1 APGDCARHVC
11 HRLDPGLRLDAGGDL
26 DRLLGRLGPGLRDR
40 HEVRAELL
48 QPVDGLEELALA
60 LVGLRRKELEGED
73 RRRAGPGRKAV
84 ANPHG
89 RPSLHHG
96 GGAFASRFFGRA
108 ADDIVEA
115 MSERSERPRRS
126 GDVAVATR
134 TERKLQRP
142 KMYKVLLHNDD
153 YTTMEFVVYILQ
165 GIFHHQENEAM
176 QIMLHVHKHGIGVA
190 GVYTYEVAESRVA
203 QVEALAREHE
213 FPLRCSLEEA

>member
-1 APGDCARHVC
+1 
-11 HRLDPGLRLDAGGDL
+11 
-26 DRLLGRLGPGLRDR
+26 
-40 HEVRAELL
+40 
-48 QPVDGLEELALA
+48 
-60 LVGLRRKELEGED
+60 
-73 RRRAGPGRKAV
+73 
-84 ANPHG
+84 
-89 RPSLHHG
+89 
-96 GGAFASRFFGRA
+96 
-108 ADDIVEA
+108 

-165 GIFHHQENEAM
+165 GIFHHPEDEAM